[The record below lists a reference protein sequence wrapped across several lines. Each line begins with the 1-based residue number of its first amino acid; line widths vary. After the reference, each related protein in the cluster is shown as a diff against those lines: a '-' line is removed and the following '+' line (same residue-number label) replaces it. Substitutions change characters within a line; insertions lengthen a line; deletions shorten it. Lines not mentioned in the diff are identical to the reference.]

1 MGADVKEYAWTST
14 VFVAFLR
21 FSTTAFVH
29 PPVGEKKTWM
39 SAAWIE
45 TAKKR
50 ASRTDFMR
58 AD

>member
-1 MGADVKEYAWTST
+1 VKEYAWTST

-21 FSTTAFVH
+21 FSTTASVH

-50 ASRTDFMR
+50 ASRNDFIQPV
-58 AD
+58 